1 MRIILPAAAVIVG
14 LANALPYN
22 TLGSSPWG
30 GPLVWRFDLDMLFV
44 AHAFSAVLA
53 GLLVSGSLLLFAPRG
68 LQRDFFARY
77 GLMVLAICVG
87 GALLGV
93 FLYNSII
100 LFDEQ
105 QPMPEGWMEVL
116 FTIAFPAM
124 CGGIL
129 GAVEGAILGF
139 PLAGL
144 MGVFSSPAVAQA
156 SSRA

>member
-1 MRIILPAAAVIVG
+1 MKIFLPAAAVIVG

-22 TLGSSPWG
+22 TFGSSPWG
-30 GPLVWRFDLDMLFV
+30 GPFVWRFDPDMLFA
-44 AHAFSAVLA
+44 AHMFSAILA

-68 LQRDFFARY
+68 LQGDFFARY

-87 GALLGV
+87 GAILGAL
-93 FLYNSII
+93 LYNSII

-105 QPMPEGWMEVL
+105 QPMPEGWMEML
-116 FTIAFPAM
+116 FTIVFPAM

-129 GAVEGAILGF
+129 GAVEGAFLGF

-144 MGVFSSPAVAQA
+144 LGMF
-156 SSRA
+156 RNETDKTDRR